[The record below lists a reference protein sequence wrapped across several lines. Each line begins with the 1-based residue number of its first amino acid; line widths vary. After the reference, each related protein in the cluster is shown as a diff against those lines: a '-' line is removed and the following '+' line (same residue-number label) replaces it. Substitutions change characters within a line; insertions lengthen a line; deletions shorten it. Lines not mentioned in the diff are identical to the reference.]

1 MKDLFSNF
9 EISFANSIRGALGV
23 LEFRDL
29 PFEAK
34 RIYWISD
41 VPTGAIRGQHAHKS
55 LSQLLILLS
64 GGFKLILDDGQER
77 QELEL
82 SEAGGAILLQP
93 GLWREIFEFDEG
105 TVALVVCDQE
115 YDESDYIREYSEF
128 IVWKNA
134 K

>member
-1 MKDLFSNF
+1 VKDLFSNF
-9 EISFANSIRGALGV
+9 DISFANSIKGALGV

-34 RIYWISD
+34 RIYWISE

-55 LSQLLILLS
+55 LRQLLVLLS
-64 GGFKLILDDGQER
+64 GGFKIILDNGQER
-77 QELEL
+77 QEVKLIEP
-82 SEAGGAILLQP
+82 GGAILLHP
-93 GLWREIFEFDEG
+93 GLWREILDFDEG
-105 TVALVVCDQE
+105 TVALIVCDQE

-128 IVWKNA
+128 IAWKND